1 MNKDS
6 PGAQIRRP
14 DRAPCDC
21 QNIIDRMPG
30 ETDFMV
36 LHRRLIKTSRAFRM
50 LACCTQ
56 AMLSAG
62 DEISLLERLCCII
75 VRSGYS
81 LAWVGYAEFDEEKS
95 IRLVAMAGEGEDY
108 ARSVKVSWGDNPYG
122 QGPTGFAIRTG
133 ESHVARYLNTEPG
146 YSPWREAA
154 ERYGYASSIAIP
166 LYCEG
171 AVLGALNV
179 YSKEPDA
186 FDPEEVSLLEDLAN
200 DISFGI
206 ASIRLRLETQ
216 FAEEELRL
224 SWAKLART
232 LQGTVRAMAAVTEI
246 RDPYTAG
253 HQQRVSELAG
263 AIAVELGLTADE
275 AEGIRIAGLLHDVG
289 KVYVPIQILAKPGSL
304 SPAEFNLVKAH
315 SEAGYEILRNVDFPW
330 PIAETV
336 LQHHERI
343 DGSGYPHSVDG
354 AGILVGAKIIAVA
367 DTVEAMSNFRPY
379 RPAFGIEAALNEVLH
394 RSRHLYD
401 PCCAKACADLFQSGR
416 FSWPKTT

>member
-6 PGAQIRRP
+6 PEARVQKP
-14 DRAPCDC
+14 ERAPCDC
-21 QNIIDRMPG
+21 HNILDRPPD
-30 ETDFMV
+30 ETDFPV
-36 LHRRLIKTSRAFRM
+36 LHKRLVKTSRAFRM
-50 LACCTQ
+50 LACSTQ

-75 VRSGYS
+75 VKSGYS
-81 LAWVGYAEFDEEKS
+81 LAWVGYVEFDEEKS
-95 IRLVAMAGEGEDY
+95 IRPVAMAGEGVDY
-108 ARSVKVSWGDNPYG
+108 AKSVKISWGDNPHG
-122 QGPTGFAIRTG
+122 QGPTGLAIRTG
-133 ESHVARYLNTEPG
+133 ESHVARYLETEPG
-146 YSPWREAA
+146 FGPWREAA
-154 ERYGYASSIAIP
+154 ERCGYASSIAIP
-166 LYCEG
+166 LYCDGEI
-171 AVLGALNV
+171 LGALNV

-186 FDPEEVSLLEDLAN
+186 FDPEEVSLLEELAN

-206 ASIRLRLETQ
+206 ASIRLRLETLY
-216 FAEEELRL
+216 AEEELRL

-263 AIAVELGLTADE
+263 AIAAEMGLSADE
-275 AEGIRIAGLLHDVG
+275 VEGIRIAGLLHDVG

-343 DGSGYPHSVDG
+343 DGSGYPHGVDG
-354 AGILVGAKIIAVA
+354 AGVLVGARIIAVA

-379 RPAFGIEAALNEVLH
+379 RPAFGIEAALDEVLH

-401 PCCAKACADLFQSGR
+401 PCCARACADLFLSGR
-416 FSWPKTT
+416 FSWAKKP

>member
-1 MNKDS
+1 MNRDS
-6 PGAQIRRP
+6 PGAQVHRP

-21 QNIIDRMPG
+21 NNIIDLPPD
-30 ETDFMV
+30 ETNFMV
-36 LHRRLIKTSRAFRM
+36 LKKRLIKTTRAFRM

-56 AMLSAG
+56 AMLSAS
-62 DEISLLERLCCII
+62 DEISLLERLCNII
-75 VRSGYS
+75 VKSGYS

-95 IRLVAMAGEGEDY
+95 IRLVAMAGEGVDY
-108 ARSVKVSWGDNPYG
+108 AKRVKTSWGDNPYG
-122 QGPTGFAIRTG
+122 QGPTGYAIRTG
-133 ESHVARYLNTEPG
+133 ESHIARYLSASPG
-146 YSPWREAA
+146 YGPWREAA
-154 ERYGYASSIAIP
+154 ERYGFASSIAIP
-166 LYCEG
+166 LYCDG

-216 FAEEELRL
+216 YAEEELRL

-253 HQQRVSELAG
+253 HQQRVSELAA
-263 AIAVELGLTADE
+263 AIAQEMGLSAGET
-275 AEGIRIAGLLHDVG
+275 EGIRIAGLLHDVG

-315 SEAGYEILRNVDFPW
+315 SEAGHEILRNVEFPW

-336 LQHHERI
+336 LQHHERM
-343 DGSGYPHSVDG
+343 DGSGYPQGIDG
-354 AGILVGAKIIAVA
+354 AAILVGARIIAVA

-379 RPAFGIEAALNEVLH
+379 RPAFGIEAALEEVLH
-394 RSRHLYD
+394 KSRHLYD
-401 PCCAKACADLFQSGR
+401 PRCAEACADLLSSGR
-416 FSWPKTT
+416 FSWPNTR